1 MAKYL
6 KRGEVAAFTDIEDN
20 MRQVFHHEFSKNVYK
35 NEIISMKQ
43 EGAITEEDLLIA
55 KALFQFRFDGQP
67 T

>member
-43 EGAITEEDLLIA
+43 EGANTEEDLLIA

>member
-43 EGAITEEDLLIA
+43 EGAITEED
-55 KALFQFRFDGQP
+55 
-67 T
+67 